1 MAIGYT
7 NVLSHFLLQCRQ
19 FRRVIV
25 SSLHDLYSVQ
35 LTDIAIA
42 QAQHR
47 LAHLP
52 ESATYQLAKS
62 ASASAIT
69 ALAATDK
76 QSADAGAE
84 IAGIEKQVHAVES
97 MLARLNNQMKTI
109 IAPREAEAL
118 QHEIATCTIN
128 RSALDDRE
136 LELLEVVEQCDKE
149 SVARGAAVQTT
160 RDALSVAEQ
169 SLRAAR
175 AAVNAEIAQLVEQR
189 SAQGLVVP
197 ASLMSTYEAKRKHRP
212 DGAVSTLHGPTCG
225 GCHLDL
231 PKSEIDRLHKL
242 PADELPECAHCGC
255 FIAL

>member
-1 MAIGYT
+1 MT
-7 NVLSHFLLQCRQ
+7 
-19 FRRVIV
+19 
-25 SSLHDLYSVQ
+25 SLHDLYAVQ
-35 LTDIAIA
+35 LSDIAIA

-52 ESATYQLAKS
+52 ESAAYQLAKS
-62 ASASAIT
+62 ASANAIT
-69 ALAATDK
+69 QLAALDK
-76 QSADAGAE
+76 RSADAGAE
-84 IAGIEKQVHAVES
+84 ITGLEKQAHEVES
-97 MLARLNNQMKTI
+97 MLVRLNRQMKTI

-118 QHEIATCTIN
+118 QHEIATCTAN

-136 LELLEVVEQCDKE
+136 LELLEIVEQCDKE
-149 SVARGAAVQTT
+149 SVELGAAVQTT
-160 RDALSVAEQ
+160 RDALAATEQ

-175 AAVNAEIAQLVEQR
+175 AAVNAEIAHLVEQR

-212 DGAVSTLHGPTCG
+212 DGAVATLHGPTCG

-242 PADELPECAHCGC
+242 PADELPECPHCGC

>member
-1 MAIGYT
+1 M
-7 NVLSHFLLQCRQ
+7 
-19 FRRVIV
+19 
-25 SSLHDLYSVQ
+25 Q

-47 LAHLP
+47 LTHLP
-52 ESATYQLAKS
+52 ETAAYQLAKS
-62 ASASAIT
+62 ASTTAVG
-69 ALAATDK
+69 ALA
-76 QSADAGAE
+76 QLDARSKDASAE
-84 IAGIEKQVHAVES
+84 IAGLEKQAHEVEL
-97 MLARLNNQMKTI
+97 MLARLNKQMKTI

-118 QHEIATCTIN
+118 QHEIATCTAN
-128 RSALDDRE
+128 RSAIDDRE
-136 LELLEVVEQCDKE
+136 LELLEVVEQCDEE
-149 SVARGAAVQTT
+149 SVALGAAVQTT
-160 RDALSVAEQ
+160 RDVLGVAEQ

-197 ASLMSTYEAKRKHRP
+197 ASLLSTYEAKRKHRP

-242 PADELPECAHCGC
+242 PADELPECPHCGC